1 MLDDGRLQDG
11 EPHLAGTAHQPV
23 VRLSGARAKALG
35 LSAGDEVTVEGPL
48 GEVTLPVLPTAM
60 EDSVVWLP
68 QNSPG
73 SHVYEQ
79 LGAGAGAVVR
89 VKEVAK

>member
-1 MLDDGRLQDG
+1 M
-11 EPHLAGTAHQPV
+11 
-23 VRLSGARAKALG
+23 
-35 LSAGDEVTVEGPL
+35 
-48 GEVTLPVLPTAM
+48 LPTAM